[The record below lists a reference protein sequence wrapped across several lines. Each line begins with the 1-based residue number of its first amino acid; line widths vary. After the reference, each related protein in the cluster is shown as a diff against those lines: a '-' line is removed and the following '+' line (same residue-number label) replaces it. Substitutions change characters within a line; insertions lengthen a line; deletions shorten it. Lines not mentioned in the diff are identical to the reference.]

1 MTALPRRSAA
11 QAGATFSGST
21 RAPRVVLDTPSKAP
35 ARAIAR
41 VPTLVPVGREAR
53 ATTCG
58 AQVMPVRKDR
68 FCLPI
73 IMALGIA

>member
-1 MTALPRRSAA
+1 MTALPRRL
-11 QAGATFSGST
+11 SGST
-21 RAPRVVLDTPSKAP
+21 RAPRVVLDAPSKTR

-41 VPTLVPVGREAR
+41 VPSPVPVGREAR
-53 ATTCG
+53 PTTCG
-58 AQVMPVRKDR
+58 AQVLPVRKDR